1 MTIDEKF
8 DKLNLRIFK
17 LLREGK
23 INFNEP
29 TIELLTWHLNKAVK
43 LEDYES
49 AEYFKNYITKLNENQ
64 TNL

>member
-1 MTIDEKF
+1 MTIDKKF
-8 DKLNLRIFK
+8 DQLNLRIFK

-23 INFNEP
+23 ISFTSP
-29 TIELLTWHLNKAVK
+29 TVEIVESHLNKAIQ

-49 AEYFKNYITKLNENQ
+49 VEYFKNLIDKLNEDK

>member
-8 DKLNLRIFK
+8 DQLNLRIFK
-17 LLREGK
+17 ALREGK
-23 INFNEP
+23 ITFNSP
-29 TIELLTWHLNKAVK
+29 TVEILTQHLNMSIK

-49 AEYFKNYITKLNENQ
+49 AQFFKIHIDKLNENQ